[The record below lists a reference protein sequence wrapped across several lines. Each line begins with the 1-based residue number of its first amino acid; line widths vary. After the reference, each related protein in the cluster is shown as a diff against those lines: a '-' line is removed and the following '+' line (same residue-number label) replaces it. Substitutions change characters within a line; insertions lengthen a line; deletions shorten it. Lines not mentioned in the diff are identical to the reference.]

1 MPPGVANATL
11 YWNIESFL
19 WDKALYFWM
28 SIISPK
34 SMRGRIND

>member
-1 MPPGVANATL
+1 MPH
-11 YWNIESFL
+11 YIEILKVFL
-19 WDKALYFWM
+19 RDKALYFWM